1 MRITNLTKSSV
12 KELTTSISPHTDIK
26 TRKQTKISTAY
37 LQTGSTSRLTGNRK
51 HTTAGLT
58 KQIIHLQTSQ
68 KPTLPKTNYQST
80 TPHGIGKQHLAEKS
94 SSGKVAVIA
103 GSIVGAIV
111 VLVCVVLIVVTLIR
125 KGKCS
130 WDPDVVLDHDS
141 EPNNVNMKPLNG
153 GRYFLDNQHQYQHSN
168 LKTDTSYGGTTN
180 YYDKNQC

>member
-12 KELTTSISPHTDIK
+12 KELRTSISPHTDIM

-37 LQTGSTSRLTGNRK
+37 LQTVSTSRLTGNSK
-51 HTTAGLT
+51 HTTSGLT

-68 KPTLPKTNYQST
+68 KPTLTKTNDQST

-94 SSGKVAVIA
+94 SSGNVAIIA
-103 GSIVGAIV
+103 GSTVGAIV
-111 VLVCVVLIVVTLIR
+111 VLICVVLIVVILIR

-130 WDPDVVLDHDS
+130 WDPDLVLDHDS

-153 GRYFLDNQHQYQHSN
+153 DRYLLDNQHQYQHSN

-180 YYDKNQC
+180 YYYKNQF